1 VGGRYR
7 DDEMKCL
14 GGGGGGGGAEGEES
28 LDEEFDVVVLSGER
42 GV

>member
-14 GGGGGGGGAEGEES
+14 SGGGGVEGEES

>member
-1 VGGRYR
+1 
-7 DDEMKCL
+7 MKCL
-14 GGGGGGGGAEGEES
+14 GGGSGAEGEES